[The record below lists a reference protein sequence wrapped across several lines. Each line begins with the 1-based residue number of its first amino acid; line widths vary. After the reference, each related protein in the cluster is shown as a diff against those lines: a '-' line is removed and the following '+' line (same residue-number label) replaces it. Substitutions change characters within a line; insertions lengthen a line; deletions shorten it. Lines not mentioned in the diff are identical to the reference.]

1 MRNNI
6 KIQNKCIQT
15 RLSNEGQ
22 LIDYRLTYPIS
33 KEFKWY
39 LQTEEPDEHDHVYQV
54 KDKRGRFKSLYMR
67 STTDFKKVKHWML
80 LIMIKSSDF
89 KIKEEQK
96 KKQNL
101 VSLFSNY

>member
-1 MRNNI
+1 M
-6 KIQNKCIQT
+6 QNFKTEIAEA
-15 RLSNEGQ
+15 LFDSSVKV
-22 LIDYRLTYPIS
+22 S

-39 LQTEEPDEHDHVYQV
+39 LQTQEPDEHDHVYQV
-54 KDKRGRFKSLYMR
+54 KDKRGRFKSLYVR
-67 STTDFKKVKHWML
+67 SSSDFKKVKHWML